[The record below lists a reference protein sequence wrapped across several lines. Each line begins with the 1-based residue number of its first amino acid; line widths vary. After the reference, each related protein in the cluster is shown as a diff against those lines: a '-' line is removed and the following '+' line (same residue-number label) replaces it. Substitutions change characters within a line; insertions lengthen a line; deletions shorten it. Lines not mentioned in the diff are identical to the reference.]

1 MHTWKE
7 VNFKKKKLWTSL
19 GENFFCISMG
29 EILLGVN
36 KEVRH
41 FDDNQQKVTWDKLS
55 AKFQV

>member
-19 GENFFCISMG
+19 GENVFCISMG

-41 FDDNQQKVTWDKLS
+41 FDDNQQKVN
-55 AKFQV
+55 

>member
-7 VNFKKKKLWTSL
+7 ANFKKKKLWTSL

-41 FDDNQQKVTWDKLS
+41 FDDNQQKVT
-55 AKFQV
+55 